1 MTILWLETKF
11 FIRKDLS
18 FMKTYTINPGFSKP
32 TQRILDLKQSILD
45 ATPRIEADRAI
56 LITEAYK
63 QNEALPVVL
72 KHAKGLENILNHL
85 PIVIR
90 DQELIVGTAT
100 VESRS
105 CQMFPEFGPQGLD
118 EEWETVATRSADP
131 FAISEE
137 VKGQLKEVFTYW
149 KGRTTS
155 ELASSLMSAD
165 AKTALAKGVMTVG
178 NYHQGG
184 IGHIAVDYGKVL
196 TKGIRGIITEV
207 ITAME
212 KADKNEPEWI
222 EKEQYYQAVLITLN
236 AVVNFANRY
245 ADKARELANVCS
257 DPTRKAELETL
268 ATICSKVPEYPASN
282 FHEAL
287 QSFWF
292 IQLIIQ
298 IEGSG
303 HSISPGRF
311 DQYMFPF
318 YNEDQ
323 TVTQEEAQELLDCLF
338 VKFNDLNKLRDIGT
352 ATAFAGYQLWQ
363 NINCGGQTREGL
375 DATNAMS
382 YMEIES
388 MAHIMMAMPSLSIRV
403 FNDSPDEFLMKSCE
417 LARLGGGQPAFYN
430 DEEIIPAKI
439 NRGLTLEDA
448 RDYAVIGCVEPACQG
463 KEYSWCDAALF
474 NLPKVLEVAMNN
486 GRLNG
491 EPFGPQTGE
500 LEDFKTF
507 DEFINAYTEQM
518 KFFVNLLVR
527 ADNAVDI
534 AHRELGQLAF
544 VSTLIDDCIG
554 RGRTLEKG
562 GAIYNFTGPQGI
574 GSANIGNALMAVK
587 KLVFDE
593 KSLSMKELKEAIDN
607 NFGKPA
613 GTENKTALTEVSS
626 DVAYD
631 SIVNAVKKVLS
642 ENSNFDISKLDLD
655 SLTKEAS
662 QLTSEP
668 SNQEKSKYEKVH
680 EMIMAVDKFGND
692 KDEVDYLARF
702 GSRVYCEEL
711 EKYSTPRG
719 GIFNAGLYPV
729 SGNVL
734 FGSFIG
740 ATPDGRYD
748 GETIADGVSPT
759 RGTDVNGPT
768 AAANSVAKLDHF
780 IASNGTL
787 YNMKFSPSAVAGTT
801 GLRNL
806 VSLIRSFFDKKGGH
820 VQFNVMDRSILLDAQ
835 KNPENYKDLIVR
847 VAGYSALFI
856 SLDKTVQD
864 DIIARTEFEEF

>member
-1 MTILWLETKF
+1 
-11 FIRKDLS
+11 
-18 FMKTYTINPGFSKP
+18 MKNYTIKSGFGKP
-32 TQRILDLKQSILD
+32 TQRILDLKEAIMS

-63 QNEALPVVL
+63 ETEALPVVL
-72 KHAKGLENILNHL
+72 RHAKGLENILKNL

-118 EEWETVATRSADP
+118 QEWDTVATRSADP
-131 FAISEE
+131 FAISED
-137 VKGQLKEVFTYW
+137 VKTQLKDVFTYW

-155 ELASSLMSAD
+155 ELASSLMTND
-165 AKTALAKGVMTVG
+165 TKTAYDAGVFTVG

-184 IGHIAVDYGKVL
+184 IGHIAVDYEKVL
-196 TKGIRGIITEV
+196 TKGIRGIIAEV
-207 ITAME
+207 IEAMNN
-212 KADKNEPEWI
+212 ADKTTPSWI
-222 EKEQYYQAVLITLN
+222 EKEQYYQATLITLQS
-236 AVVNFANRY
+236 VIHFAQRY
-245 ADKARELANVCS
+245 AKKAEELAAVCTDS
-257 DPTRKAELETL
+257 KRKAELE
-268 ATICSKVPEYPASN
+268 AIAKICSRVPEYPAET
-282 FHEAL
+282 FQEAL

-292 IQLIIQ
+292 VQLIIQ

-318 YNEDQ
+318 YNNDQ
-323 TVTQEEAQELLDCLF
+323 SISQDEAQELLDCLF

-363 NINCGGQTREGL
+363 NVNCGGQTREGL

-403 FNDSPDEFLMKSCE
+403 FTETPDEFLMKAAE
-417 LARLGGGQPAFYN
+417 LSRLGGGQPAFYN

-474 NLPKVLEVAMNN
+474 NLPKVLEIAMHN

-491 EPFGPQTGE
+491 EQLGPQTGE
-500 LEDFKTF
+500 FEDFKTF
-507 DEFINAYTEQM
+507 DEFLNAYTEQM
-518 KFFVNLLVR
+518 KFFVGLLVR

-534 AHRELGQLAF
+534 AHKELGQLAF

-554 RGRTLEKG
+554 RGCTLEQG
-562 GAIYNFTGPQGI
+562 GAHYNFTGPQGI

-587 KLVFDE
+587 KLVFDDE
-593 KSLSMKELKEAIDN
+593 ALSMKELKEALDN
-607 NFGKPA
+607 NFGKPQ
-613 GTENKTALTEVSS
+613 GTENEAITQTKS
-626 DVAYD
+626 DDAY
-631 SIVNAVKKVLS
+631 NAVMEAVKQVLG
-642 ENSNFDISKLDLD
+642 ENTNFDISNLDLD
-655 SLTKEAS
+655 GLLPNTNIATV
-662 QLTSEP
+662 TSTDK
-668 SNQEKSKYEKVH
+668 KSRYEEIH
-680 EMIMAVDKFGND
+680 DMIMDVNKYGND
-692 KDEVDYLARF
+692 HNDVDLLARL

-711 EKYSTPRG
+711 EKYATPRG

-787 YNMKFSPSAVAGTT
+787 YNMKFSPSAVAGSA

-806 VSLIRSFFDKKGGH
+806 VSLVRSYFDKKGGH
-820 VQFNVMDRSILLDAQ
+820 VQFNVMDRSVLLDAQ
-835 KNPENYKDLIVR
+835 EHPENYRDLIVR
-847 VAGYSALFI
+847 VAGYSAQFI

-864 DIIARTEFEEF
+864 DIIARTEFAEF